1 MASQGERVGF
11 LLRVSP
17 LADDLTLMKTW
28 AAKIRIWERAGVVKL
43 EGGAVRERGARDE
56 YDQNALYSQKINK
69 STTF

>member
-17 LADDLTLMKTW
+17 LADDLTLIKTW

-43 EGGAVRERGARDE
+43 EGGAVRER
-56 YDQNALYSQKINK
+56 S
-69 STTF
+69 